1 MRFPFGTRGV
11 RLVEPSPQVGQDG
24 ASLSWLVLDSMVEE
38 RVRVVDLLDLG
49 QVMDCPCGRQYHIKP
64 TFCNVHWSII
74 QKQARTPAAA
84 GLRPALPAAA
94 GPKPVAR
101 PTESPA
107 LTPMPE
113 MCRKLAREAPV
124 KPPLS
129 PQAIPSPLPQQAQQ
143 ASASKAP
150 PRSRPR
156 LGRMAKVQACAIHF
170 MFVVFVFVVVCGF
183 VVFVQF
189 FMFLSLVCIFNVCFC
204 FLFSL

>member
-1 MRFPFGTRGV
+1 MRFPFGTRRV

-38 RVRVVDLLDLG
+38 QALVVDLQDLG
-49 QVMDCPCGRQYHIKP
+49 QVMDCPCGRQYHIQP
-64 TFCNVHWSII
+64 RTCNFQWSI
-74 QKQARTPAAA
+74 QKKQ
-84 GLRPALPAAA
+84 RPALPAAA

-150 PRSRPR
+150 PRARPR